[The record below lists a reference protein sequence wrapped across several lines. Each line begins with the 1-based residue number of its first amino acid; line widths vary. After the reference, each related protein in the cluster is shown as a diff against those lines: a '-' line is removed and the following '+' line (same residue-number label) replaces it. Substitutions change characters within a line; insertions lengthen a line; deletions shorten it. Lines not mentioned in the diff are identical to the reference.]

1 MENEKIDLIL
11 NALNTIKEDENI
23 PRNVRA
29 KIDCAICC
37 LNDGEKE
44 FSLKINSVL
53 QELDE
58 VSNDKNLPTYTKIEI
73 LNMIGVLGGYQ

>member
-1 MENEKIDLIL
+1 MANEEINLIINNL
-11 NALNTIKEDENI
+11 NLIKDDDKI
-23 PRNVRA
+23 PRNVKAR
-29 KIDCAICC
+29 IDCALCC
-37 LNDGEKE
+37 LNDNGKE

-58 VSNDKNLPTYTKIEI
+58 VSNDKNLPPYVRIEI